1 MLDVRNKL
9 SLVVST
15 VLLVLVAALA
25 GGCAP
30 GGEEEAAAP
39 APGGEEG
46 TAAAAGPVTVY
57 SGRNENLIG
66 PILDR
71 FSEESGIEVEVRYGD
86 TAEMAA
92 TLFEEGE
99 ATPAEVFISQ
109 DAAALGALAAE
120 GRFSA
125 LPADVVDRIPA
136 LYRDPQGRWVGL
148 SGRARVVVYNTEAV
162 TDPAGELPA
171 TLEDVGDPKYRGRF
185 GVAPLNASFQAQIA
199 VYRALEGR
207 EATVELLERIVA
219 NEPRTFPNNGAIVQ
233 ATIAGE
239 LDFGLVN
246 HYYLW
251 RALDEDPEAPARNY
265 FQPGGGAASF
275 VNVAGVGL
283 IRESPEALELVR
295 FLVSD
300 EAQRY
305 FAEETFEYPLVT
317 TVEPSVQL
325 EPLASL
331 DPAELDYEQ
340 VSAVLEE
347 TLELIRDSGL
357 GGA

>member
-9 SLVVST
+9 SLVVSA
-15 VLLVLVAALA
+15 VLLALVAALA

-39 APGGEEG
+39 GGEEG
-46 TAAAAGPVTVY
+46 TAAAPADPVTVY

-66 PILDR
+66 PLLDR
-71 FSEESGIEVEVRYGD
+71 FSEETGIEVEVRYGD

-120 GRFSA
+120 GRFA
-125 LPADVVDRIPA
+125 PLPADVLDRVPA
-136 LYRDPQGRWVGL
+136 LYRDSEGRWAGL
-148 SGRARVVVYNTEAV
+148 SGRARVLVYNTERV
-162 TDPAGELPA
+162 TDPATELPT
-171 TLEDVGDPKYRGRF
+171 TLEEVGDPRFRGRF
-185 GVAPLNASFQAQIA
+185 GVAPQNASFQAQIA

-219 NEPRTFPNNGAIVQ
+219 NEPQTFANNGAIVQ
-233 ATIAGE
+233 AAIAGE
-239 LDFGLVN
+239 VDFGLVN

-251 RALDEDPEAPARNY
+251 RALAEDPEAPARNW
-265 FQPGGGAASF
+265 FQQGGGAASF
-275 VNVAGVGL
+275 VNVAGVGVL
-283 IRESPEALELVR
+283 RESPEALELVR
-295 FLVSD
+295 YLVSD

-305 FAEETFEYPLVT
+305 FAEETFEYPLVSG
-317 TVEPSVQL
+317 VEPSVEL
-325 EPLASL
+325 EPLVSL
-331 DPAELDYEQ
+331 DPAEIDYEQ